1 MTYPTCDFFC
11 LCQLSG
17 RKVRDR
23 CVPLPSNIWMAVSEG
38 TGSHPNLAQQVFAC
52 LALMCVPLQ
61 SAGMAL
67 ATQIP
72 FLFYK
77 ERG

>member
-1 MTYPTCDFFC
+1 
-11 LCQLSG
+11 
-17 RKVRDR
+17 
-23 CVPLPSNIWMAVSEG
+23 MAVSEG
-38 TGSHPNLAQQVFAC
+38 AGSHPNLAQQVFAC

-61 SAGMAL
+61 SARMAL
-67 ATQIP
+67 ATQKP